1 MQLDVKLNQ
10 TPRTSAARESSSVL
24 LQWKD
29 LSVSVA
35 SRSFW
40 KRRNKLEEKHYI
52 LKDAN
57 GALRSGNLMAAMGAS
72 GSGKTTMLAAVSM
85 RMTADYVQGQVFVNG
100 LSVGHSEMKRLSGF
114 VPQFE
119 ISVNSLTVREQ
130 LTFVSKLKGVPL
142 TQMRTVI
149 RELNLEKCEQTR
161 ISHLSGGERR
171 KINLAGE
178 LLTEPP
184 ILFCDEPTTGLDS
197 FSALSV
203 LKSLQKLA
211 TVHGKAVICTIHH
224 PASAVFECFSDVIL
238 LRQGQVIFQGPTME
252 ASSFFN
258 SIQFPLPVN
267 CNPADHYF
275 KLVCDTK
282 NDAELSLARQA
293 RRKLVREFHTRN
305 VRDKCFTLDHHRDDV
320 IKKILTK
327 NHQAC
332 WSTQLW
338 LLLHRGIL
346 DSVRNIREYVTV
358 TLLFLITSVTI
369 STLYFQVTPTNQTA
383 IQDIRGALFLM
394 LCELLYTISYAVFY
408 MFPQELPLLRREVGE
423 QTYRLS
429 AYYAHKA
436 LLTVPKA
443 FFESFLFV
451 GIIYGCVK
459 FATGFA
465 TYLGMAT
472 VCSFA
477 SLLAVAYGYLF
488 SCICGSVELSI
499 EYANIIFLL
508 YALLGGLYLN
518 VRAFPVSKFVSFFF
532 FASEGISVYYWRSVG
547 NITCAEPG
555 RNSTTCLPNG
565 QAVLEDAGYRTTL
578 DAIYGN
584 YLLMVV
590 EILLVHFVAY
600 LSLRRFVRRVGFY

>member
-1 MQLDVKLNQ
+1 MTLNLDLTQ
-10 TPRTSAARESSSVL
+10 AAGASSGDSSVL
-24 LQWKD
+24 LQWRN

-35 SRSFW
+35 SDQSFW
-40 KRRNKLEEKHYI
+40 KFRSKPKEKNYI

-57 GALRSGNLMAAMGAS
+57 GALRSGDLMAAMGLS
-72 GSGKTTMLAAVSM
+72 GSGKTTMLAALSM

-100 LSVGHSEMKRLSGF
+100 LLVGQSEMKRLSGF

-119 ISVNSLTVREQ
+119 ISVNSLTVREH
-130 LTFVSKLKGVPL
+130 LTFVSKLKGVPPA
-142 TQMRTVI
+142 QMRTI
-149 RELNLEKCEQTR
+149 INELNLENCEHTR
-161 ISHLSGGERR
+161 ISHLSGGER
-171 KINLAGE
+171 KKVNLAGE
-178 LLTEPP
+178 LLTGPP

-203 LKSLQKLA
+203 LKSLHTLA
-211 TVHGKAVICTIHH
+211 TKHSKAVICTIHH
-224 PASAVFECFSDVIL
+224 PTSAVFECFSDVIL
-238 LRQGQVIFQGPTME
+238 LRQGRVTFQGPTSG
-252 ASSFFN
+252 ARTFFEG
-258 SIQFPLPVN
+258 IQCPLPLN
-267 CNPADHYF
+267 SNPADHYF
-275 KLVCDTK
+275 KLVCDTE
-282 NDAELSLARQA
+282 NQAALSLAQQA
-293 RRKLVREFHTRN
+293 RRRLIQEFHSRN
-305 VRDKCFTLDHHRDDV
+305 ITEKCSTLDNLQCDV
-320 IKKILTK
+320 VRKIVKK
-327 NHQAC
+327 NHQSR
-332 WSTQLW
+332 WLTQLS
-338 LLLHRGIL
+338 LLLHRGII
-346 DSVRNIREYVTV
+346 DSARSIREYVTV
-358 TLLFLITSVTI
+358 TMLFLITSVTI

-394 LCELLYTISYAVFY
+394 ICELLYTISYAVFY

-423 QTYRLS
+423 RTYRLS

-451 GIIYGCVK
+451 GIIYGSVK

-547 NITCAEPG
+547 SITCPESG

-565 QAVLEDAGYRTTL
+565 QAVLEDSGYRTTL
-578 DAIYGN
+578 EAVYVN

-590 EILLVHFVAY
+590 EILFVHFIAF

>member
-305 VRDKCFTLDHHRDDV
+305 VRDKCFTLDHHRDDKEPPSLLV
-320 IKKILTK
+320 NPTMAAFAPW
-327 NHQAC
+327 HPRQR
-332 WSTQLW
+332 TQ
-338 LLLHRGIL
+338 HSRIR
-346 DSVRNIREYVTV
+346 DSN
-358 TLLFLITSVTI
+358 TI
-369 STLYFQVTPTNQTA
+369 VPVTPTNQTA